1 MLNLAPTFQMKQSA
15 LILIAILSCV
25 FVNSQIRLNEWSE
38 AYYNNYNSTSFKSLP
53 IVNQEIDP
61 NRIDYLLLS
70 AAIFYRTNEERIKY
84 RRKEFIH
91 SAALEKAAFNHSK
104 DMVNFNFF
112 SHTSPVAGKKSMR
125 DRIKAV
131 GVQYSSIGENI
142 CYLSKQN
149 PTYWELADELLL
161 TWMDSP
167 GHKSNI
173 LDPTYKFIGCGAY
186 QFIDSEW
193 EDFFWVKS
201 TQNFSN

>member
-1 MLNLAPTFQMKQSA
+1 MLKIAPTFQMKQST
-15 LILIAILSCV
+15 LMLIAILTSV
-25 FVNSQIRLNEWSE
+25 FVNSQIRLNEWND
-38 AYYNNYNSTSFKSLP
+38 ALYQNYNSRSFKSLN
-53 IVNQEIDP
+53 IVNQAIDP
-61 NRIDYLLLS
+61 NNIDYPLLN
-70 AAIFYRTNEERIKY
+70 AAIFYRTNEERLSYK
-84 RRKEFIH
+84 RKEFIH
-91 SAALEKAAFNHSK
+91 SPRLEKAAFEHSK

-149 PTYWELADELLL
+149 PTYWELAHELLL